1 MSSEGTSEPTSRG
14 SELPTGNTGQAR
26 KAFED
31 MIADDPTNR
40 VAWEGLRRLPEN
52 PIKGVRVANFS
63 SESSSIF
70 SGKAADLVDGNPAT
84 GWNSSNG
91 SFPQSFVFELP
102 VDFEIA
108 ELSFNNVSR
117 DAPNQASKDIEISVS
132 ADSAT
137 AGFVVVAKTALAQG
151 EIGQGIRLKPAARGR
166 WIKLRVLS
174 NDGNP
179 DYTQLGDVQIVGKPL
194 SR

>member
-1 MSSEGTSEPTSRG
+1 V
-14 SELPTGNTGQAR
+14 
-26 KAFED
+26 
-31 MIADDPTNR
+31 IANDPTNR
-40 VAWEGLRRLPEN
+40 LAWEGLRRLPET

-63 SESSSIF
+63 SESASIF
-70 SGKAADLVDGNPAT
+70 SGKAAELVDGNPAT
-84 GWNSSNG
+84 GWSSSNG
-91 SFPQSFVFELP
+91 SFPQSFVLELP
-102 VDFEIA
+102 SDFEIA

-137 AGFVVVAKTALAQG
+137 AGFAVVAKTALTQG
-151 EIGQGIRLKPAARGR
+151 EIGQGVRLKPAARGR

-174 NDGNP
+174 NHGNP
-179 DYTQLGDVQIVGKPL
+179 DYTQLGDVQVVGKPL